1 MKPVSGLETELALF
15 GQAVLFGVLMF
26 AVYDILRVVRRIFP
40 HGILWISVEDLI
52 FWVLAAVLF
61 FLQLCRDNNGII
73 RFFILLGMVVGAW
86 CYNRILGRRL
96 MGWLTKIIF
105 SIKKQLKNTWKKA
118 TMKIRTEKIPRKT
131 EERK

>member
-86 CYNRILGRRL
+86 CYNRSLGRRL